1 MIKLENEQLTK
12 FQELLKNRLYNTD
25 MVSRY
30 ANYLI
35 NDKEFITPSLMKEFE
50 CYGLDELETFKI
62 ILMESCLYFDEFS
75 TETRNYL
82 KYNYIDKSV
91 KKCDVNVYLND
102 PYYKNI
108 KIEDKKIGKWNLRM
122 QTIKPYQGFLRDD
135 IVVCEDGREIPS
147 LGFFDTEFRYPAVL
161 ENDNEWMTL
170 IPSEIETLRE
180 GIEKAHGKVITFGL
194 GLGYYPYMVSLKEN
208 VSKVVIVERDESVI
222 QLFKEYILPQFENK
236 EKIEVINL
244 DAFEYVKNTE
254 SDFDFA
260 YVDIWRDA
268 SDGIDMYI
276 KMKNIEHLWS
286 NTEFMY
292 WVETSILAE
301 LNRYVFLVLLKRF
314 KDTKLDNTLDPMTR
328 QIEEYYKDFKIENT
342 DDLMKA
348 MSKDILRDLATKIK
362 I

>member
-35 NDKEFITPSLMKEFE
+35 NDKDFITPSLMKEFE

-62 ILMESCLYFDEFS
+62 IFMESCLYFDEFS

-108 KIEDKKIGKWNLRM
+108 KIEDKKIGKWDLKM

-180 GIEKAHGKVITFGL
+180 GIEQAHGKVITFGL

-222 QLFKEYILPQFENK
+222 QLFKEYILPQFENQ
-236 EKIEVINL
+236 EKIEVINA

-268 SDGIDMYI
+268 SDGIDMYV
-276 KMKNIEHLWS
+276 KMKNIEYLWS
-286 NTEFMY
+286 NTKFMY

-314 KDTKLDNTLDPMTR
+314 KDTKLDNALDPMTR

-348 MSKDILRDLATKIK
+348 MSKDVLRDLATKIK

>member
-108 KIEDKKIGKWNLRM
+108 KIEDKKIGKWDLKM

-135 IVVCEDGREIPS
+135 IMVCEDGREIPS

-236 EKIEVINL
+236 EKIEVINV
-244 DAFEYVKNTE
+244 DAFEYVKSTR

-314 KDTKLDNTLDPMTR
+314 KDTKLDNTLYPMTR

>member
-108 KIEDKKIGKWNLRM
+108 KIEDKKIGKWDLKM

-236 EKIEVINL
+236 EKIEVINV
-244 DAFEYVKNTE
+244 DAFEYVKSMR

-348 MSKDILRDLATKIK
+348 MSKDVLRDLASKIK